1 MTRVLKKPAT
11 TTIDVNPEQPLQVES
26 VTVHYGEE
34 LFAPVQYHSFRV
46 GGHSITVKPRAGES
60 VDSAIR
66 RAQQMLEELV
76 DREFDVRL
84 ANFRTRLK
92 QTRE

>member
-1 MTRVLKKPAT
+1 MQRKLAKPGSMS
-11 TTIDVNPEQPLQVES
+11 IPVNPEESPQVES

-60 VDSAIR
+60 VDGAIR